1 MGVVQRQMTKVLTF
15 EEKEEEEPFFKDPRE
30 EDKTLREKRDNYIQG
45 ALDEIRE
52 KVFEEKRKEKKSLN
66 SDGKNGWSVGFD
78 QRKFEKEIQKKNM
91 LPAFWRLEF
100 QNLMV
105 PELELV
111 NEQPQNYAESS

>member
-1 MGVVQRQMTKVLTF
+1 MTRVLTF
-15 EEKEEEEPFFKDPRE
+15 EEKDEEEPFFKDPRE
-30 EDKTLREKRDNYIQG
+30 EDKALKEKRDNYIQE
-45 ALDEIRE
+45 ALNEIRD

-66 SDGKNGWSVGFD
+66 AGGNNGWSVGFD
-78 QRKFEKEIQKKNM
+78 KKKFEKEIQKKNM

-111 NEQPQNYAESS
+111 NE